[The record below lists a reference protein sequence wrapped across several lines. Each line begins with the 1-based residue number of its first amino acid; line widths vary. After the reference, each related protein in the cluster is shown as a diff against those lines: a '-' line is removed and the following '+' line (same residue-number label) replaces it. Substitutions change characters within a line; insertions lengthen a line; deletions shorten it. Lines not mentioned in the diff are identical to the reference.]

1 MDFQKDV
8 IERSYE
14 KPVVIDFWAEWCGPC
29 RILGPVIEEL
39 AQEQADLWTLVKV
52 DTEAYPQL
60 AEAFGIRGIPN
71 VKMVYEGKVIAE
83 FSGAIP
89 RAQIQKWLD
98 THLPPVEAEEG
109 EEEDDLN
116 ALLEA
121 VSAGIPGALEA
132 LIELVEENPDIL
144 IARLALAQQ
153 LAVPDPAAAR
163 QLIHDIPAG
172 HELAEAAADIRIIA
186 DWIQAVPSTANPA
199 ASLLGEAQTL
209 AIGGDYEG
217 AIKKIIEA
225 VMVDKTYNNDQPRK
239 TAIAL
244 FRSWGVQHPLTL
256 KYRKRFDMA
265 LY

>member
-8 IERSYE
+8 IDRSNE
-14 KPVVIDFWAEWCGPC
+14 IPVVIDFWAEWCGPC
-29 RILGPVIEEL
+29 RILGPLIEEM
-39 AQEQADLWTLVKV
+39 AEEQAGRWALVKI
-52 DTEAYPQL
+52 DTEEYPDL

-71 VKMVYEGKVIAE
+71 VKMVYQGKVIAE

-98 THLPPVEAEEG
+98 THLPPMEAEE
-109 EEEDDLN
+109 EEDELG
-116 ALLEA
+116 ALLAA
-121 VSAGIPGALEA
+121 VAARIPGALEA

-153 LAVPDPAAAR
+153 YAIADPAAAR
-163 QLIHDIPAG
+163 QLIHEIPVG
-172 HELAEAAADIRIIA
+172 HELGDAAADVRTIA
-186 DWIQAVPSTANPA
+186 DWIQSVPTQISPA
-199 ASLLGEAQTL
+199 AVSMGEAQAL
-209 AIGGDYEG
+209 AQAGEEEE

-225 VMVDKTYNNDQPRK
+225 VMVDKTFNNDQPRK

-244 FRSWGVQHPLTL
+244 FRTWGPQHPLTV